1 MQTLH
6 LITTSG
12 LELLLGD
19 EGNDLREEIM
29 KKDDLLDY
37 QFFDDDR
44 KSWELWAVKDAGG
57 SIKPLK
63 FLAPDKY
70 GMTSAEL
77 FSKTVT
83 YPTILAQVIE
93 KIRRKAPSGWDK
105 FMKPA
110 TVVSA
115 IVLIILILVIGVVAL
130 QG

>member
-44 KSWELWAVKDAGG
+44 KSWELWAVKDSGG
-57 SIKPLK
+57 DIKPLK